1 MNEVEL
7 FNQMTRTDFKFYVQ
21 VVFEILNPGQKFE
34 DNWHIDLL
42 CHWAMEI
49 MAGRKRRA
57 AIILP
62 PRSLKSLIFSVA
74 LPTYILGHNPTA
86 TFLFVSHNLQLTNDL
101 SSDRRKILK
110 SKRYEDTF
118 PETRLSPSKNTEAFF
133 ETTAGGSCRATTPGK
148 GVTGL
153 GADYLF
159 VDDLVDAKDANNVRL
174 HAERVDWLHRG
185 FFTRTNR
192 ANEAIQIVIG
202 QRLHYFDAI
211 GLLLATG
218 DYESLAIPA
227 IAQQDEVYEWG
238 DSILERPAGDILH
251 PPMLDGAELERRER
265 AMGARD
271 FRAQYLLDP
280 LPDGG
285 GVLKW
290 SWFKRY
296 GQLPEG
302 MLTFQ
307 SWDIARTPNGGDY
320 TVCMT
325 IGYWDEQYFILD
337 IYRQQLDYDQVI
349 NLMRHR
355 IRTERPDGVV
365 IDASDGA
372 GHAACRTLQSD
383 GFPNVIPYKSNK
395 PKDERFYLVVP
406 ILEAGD
412 VFLPEDADFVPAFR
426 AEFITFPSETEHDD
440 QMDALSQFLITAP
453 GLVRHAGGKQPR
465 KHFRLPELRL
475 VGCGPPQRPIGFQ
488 RPPSRVG
495 GTYFNRNVDNP
506 FHG

>member
-7 FNQMTRTDFKFYVQ
+7 FNHSMRNDFKFFVQ
-21 VVFEILNPGQKFE
+21 VVFEILNPGQPFE

-42 CHWAMEI
+42 CHSAMEI
-49 MAGRKRRA
+49 KAGRTKRV
-57 AIILP
+57 AIVLP

-74 LPTYILGHNPTA
+74 LPTYILGHDPTA
-86 TFLFVSHNLQLTNDL
+86 TFLFVSHNMQLTNDL
-101 SSDRRKILK
+101 SSDRRKIVM
-110 SKRYEDTF
+110 SKRFTGAF
-118 PETRLSPSKNTEAFF
+118 PETRISPSKNTEAFF

-153 GADYLF
+153 GAKYLF
-159 VDDLVDAKDANNVRL
+159 VDDILDAKDANNIRL

-192 ANEAIQIVIG
+192 ANEAIQVIIG
-202 QRLHYFDAI
+202 QRLHFFDAI

-218 DYESLAIPA
+218 DYESLVIPA
-227 IAQQDEVYEWG
+227 IAQQDEVYKWG
-238 DSILERPAGDILH
+238 GLELERLAGDILH

-290 SWFKRY
+290 SWFRPYDK
-296 GQLPEG
+296 LPLG

-307 SWDIARTPNGGDY
+307 SWDLARTPNGGDF

-325 IGYWDEQYFILD
+325 IGYWNEQYFILD
-337 IYRQQLDYDQVI
+337 IFRQQLDYDQVI
-349 NLMRHR
+349 NVMRHK
-355 IRTERPDGVV
+355 IKTDKPAGVV
-365 IDASDGA
+365 IETSDGA
-372 GHAACRTLQSD
+372 GYAAYRTLVTD
-383 GFPNVIPYKSNK
+383 GVQNVYPYKSNK
-395 PKDERFYLVVP
+395 PKDERFYSIVP
-406 ILEAGD
+406 MLEAGN
-412 VFLPEDADFVPAFR
+412 VFIRANADFIPSFR
-426 AEFITFPSETEHDD
+426 AEFITFPSRTEHDD

-453 GLVRHAGGKQPR
+453 TLVHRAGGKQPR
-465 KHFRLPELRL
+465 KFCKIPEFRLA
-475 VGCGPPQRPIGFQ
+475 GFEGSQ
-488 RPPSRVG
+488 SRVERPPSRVG
-495 GTYFNRNVDNP
+495 GTYFDRNRGNP

>member
-7 FNQMTRTDFKFYVQ
+7 FNHSMRMDFKFYVQ
-21 VVFEILNPGQKFE
+21 VAFEILNPGQPFE

-42 CHWAMEI
+42 CHTAMEI
-49 MAGRKRRA
+49 RDGRKRRV
-57 AIILP
+57 AIVLP

-74 LPTYILGHNPTA
+74 LPTYILGLDPTA

-101 SSDRRKILK
+101 SSDRRKILM
-110 SKRYEDTF
+110 SKRFEDAF
-118 PETRLSPSKNTEAFF
+118 PGTRLSPSKNTESYF

-153 GADYLF
+153 GAKYLL
-159 VDDLVDAKDANNVRL
+159 VDDIVDAKDANNIRL

-192 ANEAIQIVIG
+192 ANEAIQVIIG

-211 GLLLATG
+211 GALLATG
-218 DYESLAIPA
+218 DYESLVIPA

-238 DSILERPAGDILH
+238 GRTFERPAGDILH

-296 GQLPEG
+296 AQLPVG

-307 SWDIARTPNGGDY
+307 SWDVARTPNGGDY
-320 TVCMT
+320 TVCMK
-325 IGYWDEQYFILD
+325 IGYWNEQYFILD

-349 NLMRHR
+349 NVMRHK
-355 IRTERPDGVV
+355 IGTEKPHGVV
-365 IDASDGA
+365 IDTSDGA
-372 GHAACRTLQSD
+372 GYAACRTLQTD
-383 GFPNVIPYKSNK
+383 NFPNINPYKSNK
-395 PKDERFYLVVP
+395 PKEERFYSIVP
-406 ILEAGD
+406 FLEAGD
-412 VFLPEDADFVPAFR
+412 VFIPADADFIPSFR
-426 AEFITFPSETEHDD
+426 AEFITFPSRTEHDD

-453 GLVRHAGGKQPR
+453 TLVHRAGGKQPR
-465 KHFRLPELRL
+465 KFCKLPEYRL
-475 VGCGPPQRPIGFQ
+475 VGFESPPSRIGFQ

-495 GTYFNRNVDNP
+495 GTYFNRNRPLDE
-506 FHG
+506 